1 MMARGQH
8 HSHDARGHGHGAQLN
23 KNAWDKHCETYD
35 RDSKD
40 FVEKATTTMFHV
52 LRNAGIPTKMHAQM
66 KVLDFGAGTGNLAVP
81 LLERLCGEVTAVDVS
96 KGMLEYARKKMEAKK
111 LEDRFRIINAEITAE
126 NVKAGVE
133 NDIKKDSD
141 RCLYVEKE
149 GYDMVLC
156 SMVIHHMPDMVAAI
170 KMFKSML
177 KPNGKQEHPV
187 IYSTCRWQ
195 KFMVGERIT
204 L

>member
-23 KNAWDKHCETYD
+23 KNAWNKHCETYD

-96 KGMLEYARKKMEAKK
+96 KGMLEYARKKMEV
-111 LEDRFRIINAEITAE
+111 DDITAATQWQRKSKF
-126 NVKAGVE
+126 VHKLRHG
-133 NDIKKDSD
+133 DS
-141 RCLYVEKE
+141 KW
-149 GYDMVLC
+149 
-156 SMVIHHMPDMVAAI
+156 
-170 KMFKSML
+170 K
-177 KPNGKQEHPV
+177 
-187 IYSTCRWQ
+187 
-195 KFMVGERIT
+195 
-204 L
+204 